1 MSYGLTDDDL
11 IRIIEVFS
19 KFNEIDEVIIYGSR
33 AKGNFKP
40 SSDIDIT
47 FVGKDL
53 NLKIINEIAIVLDD
67 LMLPYT
73 FDTSIWSQISNA
85 DLIAHINRI
94 GKTLYQKIS

>member
-40 SSDIDIT
+40 YSDIDIT